1 MRPVPDP
8 GQLAGALRSGQYRA
22 LARAIT
28 LIESGRSDHR
38 DAAAELLEQLL
49 PDTGKALRIGISG
62 VPGVGKSTF
71 IEALGMYALELG
83 QKVAVLSIDPSSSI
97 SGGSIL
103 GDKTRM
109 EKLAREPRA
118 VIRPSPA
125 GHTLGGVARRT
136 RETLLL
142 CEAAGFDTVIVE
154 TVGVGQSETAVAGM
168 TDMFILLLLPG
179 GGDELQGI
187 KRGIMELADL
197 VLINKA
203 DGELLA
209 AARRAAAD
217 YRNALRLLQPRSPD
231 WQVPVEMCSALTG
244 DGIADA
250 WQTILDYQQAL
261 SASGE
266 IERRRARQS
275 CAWLWQETA
284 DNLLAQ
290 LNSDPDIR
298 RRLP

>member
-1 MRPVPDP
+1 
-8 GQLAGALRSGQYRA
+8 
-22 LARAIT
+22 
-28 LIESGRSDHR
+28 
-38 DAAAELLEQLL
+38 
-49 PDTGKALRIGISG
+49 
-62 VPGVGKSTF
+62 
-71 IEALGMYALELG
+71 
-83 QKVAVLSIDPSSSI
+83 
-97 SGGSIL
+97 
-103 GDKTRM
+103 
-109 EKLAREPRA
+109 
-118 VIRPSPA
+118 
-125 GHTLGGVARRT
+125 
-136 RETLLL
+136 
-142 CEAAGFDTVIVE
+142 
-154 TVGVGQSETAVAGM
+154 M

-231 WQVPVEMCSALTG
+231 WQVPVAMCSALTG

-290 LNSDPDIR
+290 LKSDPDIR
-298 RRLP
+298 RRLPELEAEVEHGQTLPTAAARRLIAWFLDKS

>member
-1 MRPVPDP
+1 M
-8 GQLAGALRSGQYRA
+8 
-22 LARAIT
+22 
-28 LIESGRSDHR
+28 H
-38 DAAAELLEQLL
+38 
-49 PDTGKALRIGISG
+49 
-62 VPGVGKSTF
+62 
-71 IEALGMYALELG
+71 ALGLG
-83 QKVAVLSIDPSSSI
+83 HKIAVLSIDPSSSI

-109 EKLAREPRA
+109 EKLARQPQA
-118 VIRPSPA
+118 FIRPSPA
-125 GHTLGGVARRT
+125 GRTLGGVARRT

-154 TVGVGQSETAVAGM
+154 TVGVGQSETTVAEM

-203 DGELLA
+203 DGELIA

-217 YRNALRLLQPRSPD
+217 YRNALRLLQPRSAN

-244 DGIADA
+244 DGIAAA
-250 WQTILDYQQAL
+250 WQTIRDYRQAL
-261 SASGE
+261 TASGE
-266 IERRRARQS
+266 IGQRRARQ
-275 CAWLWQETA
+275 ARTWLWQETA
-284 DNLLAQ
+284 DDLLPMLKAH
-290 LNSDPDIR
+290 PEIR
-298 RRLP
+298 RRLPELEAEVEQGQTLPGAAARRLIAWFLDKS

>member
-1 MRPVPDP
+1 
-8 GQLAGALRSGQYRA
+8 
-22 LARAIT
+22 
-28 LIESGRSDHR
+28 
-38 DAAAELLEQLL
+38 
-49 PDTGKALRIGISG
+49 
-62 VPGVGKSTF
+62 
-71 IEALGMYALELG
+71 MYALELG

-118 VIRPSPA
+118 FIRPSPA

-136 RETLLL
+136 RETLLR

-290 LNSDPDIR
+290 LKSDPDIR
-298 RRLP
+298 RRLPELEAEVEHGQTLPTAAARRLIAWFLDKS